1 MARLLLTMPLLLA
14 TLSGCSLDKTLETV
28 NAHLPAQLQ
37 FIEEK
42 QPEGPTRAETVPLT
56 EAPAALEQTPSQV
69 PPASNTGAP
78 AVPYD
83 VPKSADPVELS
94 EDAVLLRGK
103 IQTADSL
110 FEDARAEQAYQDANT
125 TAVELAPPAIF
136 ANQLQLTPAEAQR
149 QTP

>member
-1 MARLLLTMPLLLA
+1 MARLLLTMPLLIV

-56 EAPAALEQTPSQV
+56 EAAAALEQPSEQNQ
-69 PPASNTGAP
+69 AANNTRAT
-78 AVPYD
+78 AAQYE

-94 EDAVLLRGK
+94 EDSVLLRGK

-110 FEDARAEQAYQDANT
+110 FENAQAEQAYQEANT

-136 ANQLQLTPAEAQR
+136 ANQLQLAPAQAQHETP
-149 QTP
+149 